1 MRRHI
6 ALRLLGLAGV
16 LAAVSLVVFALME
29 LVPGDPAQVIL
40 GPYATAEN
48 LERLRAEM
56 ALDRPWPERY
66 ARWISEVF
74 RGDLG
79 ESTSLNRPVFD
90 VLAERFPPTMLLAGT
105 AFLLCASFG
114 LIAGT
119 VSAFRHNTWVDRF
132 ISLAV
137 LAGLSVP
144 SFALGLLLIA
154 VFAIG
159 LGWFPAGGMAP
170 VAGESNLAVL
180 GRHLFLPAVTLA
192 LVAAGIV
199 ARLMRTS
206 MLEVQRQDFVR
217 AARAKG
223 LGEWKVL
230 SCHVLRNALVAMIP
244 VLALQAG
251 FVIGGA
257 VYIETVFQW
266 PGLGSLLVQAIKA
279 RDLLL
284 VQGAVLVLASAYVV
298 LNLAADLV
306 QMWLD
311 PRLRE

>member
-1 MRRHI
+1 MRRQI
-6 ALRLLGLAGV
+6 ALRVLGLGGV
-16 LAAVSLVVFALME
+16 LAAVSLVVFGLMA

-48 LERLRAEM
+48 LEKLRAEM

-66 ARWISEVF
+66 ARWLGNLL

-79 ESTSLNRPVFD
+79 ESTSLNRPVRE
-90 VLAERFPPTMLLAGT
+90 VLIERFPPTLLLAGT
-105 AFLLCASFG
+105 ALLLCSLAG
-114 LIAGT
+114 LAAG
-119 VSAFRHNTWVDRF
+119 SWAALRHNTWTDRV
-132 ISLAV
+132 ISLVV

-144 SFALGLLLIA
+144 SFALGLLFIA
-154 VFAIG
+154 LFAIG
-159 LGWFPAGGMAP
+159 LGWLPAGGMLP
-170 VAGESNLAVL
+170 VTGEGGVVVRLQ
-180 GRHLFLPAVTLA
+180 HLLLPAVTLA

-206 MLEVQRQDFVR
+206 VLEVQRQDFVR
-217 AARAKG
+217 TARAKG
-223 LGEWKVL
+223 LGERRIL
-230 SCHVLRNALVAMIP
+230 IGHVLRNALVTMVP

-266 PGLGSLLVQAIKA
+266 PGLGSLLVQAIRA

-284 VQGAVLVLASAYVV
+284 VQGAVLVLATAYVV
-298 LNLAADLV
+298 FNLAADLV
-306 QMWLD
+306 QVWLD

>member
-1 MRRHI
+1 
-6 ALRLLGLAGV
+6 LGWLPAGG
-16 LAAVSLVVFALME
+16 M
-29 LVPGDPAQVIL
+29 
-40 GPYATAEN
+40 
-48 LERLRAEM
+48 
-56 ALDRPWPERY
+56 
-66 ARWISEVF
+66 
-74 RGDLG
+74 
-79 ESTSLNRPVFD
+79 RPVTGD
-90 VLAERFPPTMLLAGT
+90 A
-105 AFLLCASFG
+105 
-114 LIAGT
+114 
-119 VSAFRHNTWVDRF
+119 
-132 ISLAV
+132 SLAV
-137 LAGLSVP
+137 LA
-144 SFALGLLLIA
+144 
-154 VFAIG
+154 
-159 LGWFPAGGMAP
+159 
-170 VAGESNLAVL
+170 
-180 GRHLFLPAVTLA
+180 RHLVLPAATLA

-223 LGEWKVL
+223 MGEWRVVTH
-230 SCHVLRNALVAMIP
+230 HVLRNALVAMVP

-266 PGLGSLLVQAIKA
+266 PGLGSLLVQAIRA

-298 LNLAADLV
+298 LNLAADLW

>member
-6 ALRLLGLAGV
+6 ALRLLGLAAV
-16 LAAVSLVVFALME
+16 LAAVSLIVFGLME

-40 GPYATAEN
+40 GPYATEEN
-48 LERLRAEM
+48 LLKLRAEM
-56 ALDRPWPERY
+56 GLDRPWPERY
-66 ARWISEVF
+66 ARWVGQLF

-79 ESTSLNRPVFD
+79 ESSSLNRPVAD
-90 VLAERFPPTMLLAGT
+90 VLAERFPPTLLLAGT
-105 AFLLCASFG
+105 AFLLCSVVG
-114 LIAGT
+114 LAVGA
-119 VSAFRHNTWVDRF
+119 VAALRQNTWVDR
-132 ISLAV
+132 LLGLGV

-144 SFALGLLLIA
+144 SFALGLLFIA

-159 LGWFPAGGMAP
+159 LGWFPAGGMQP
-170 VAGESNLAVL
+170 VTGEAGLAVL
-180 GRHLFLPAVTLA
+180 ARHLVLPAVTLA

-223 LGEWKVL
+223 LGEWRVTAH
-230 SCHVLRNALVAMIP
+230 HVLRNAMVAMVP

-266 PGLGSLLVQAIKA
+266 PGLGSLLVQAIRA

>member
-1 MRRHI
+1 MRRQV

-16 LAAVSLVVFALME
+16 LAAVSLMVFALME

-40 GPYATAEN
+40 GPYATEEN
-48 LERLRAEM
+48 LQKLRAEM
-56 ALDRPWPERY
+56 GLDRPWPERY
-66 ARWISEVF
+66 ARWVGQLA

-79 ESTSLNRPVFD
+79 DSTSLNRPVAE
-90 VLAERFPPTMLLAGT
+90 VLAERFPPTLLLAGT
-105 AFLLCASFG
+105 AFLLCSVFG
-114 LIAGT
+114 LAVGA
-119 VSAFRHNTWVDRF
+119 VAALRQNTWTDR
-132 ISLAV
+132 LLGLGV

-144 SFALGLLLIA
+144 SFALGLFFIA

-159 LGWFPAGGMAP
+159 LGWLPAGGMRP
-170 VAGESNLAVL
+170 VAGEAGLAVL
-180 GRHLFLPAVTLA
+180 ARHLLLPSVTLA

-223 LGEWKVL
+223 LGEWRVTTH
-230 SCHVLRNALVAMIP
+230 HVLRNALVAMVP

-266 PGLGSLLVQAIKA
+266 PGLGSLLVQAIRA

>member
-6 ALRLLGLAGV
+6 ALRLLGLAAV
-16 LAAVSLVVFALME
+16 LAAVSLIVFGLME

-48 LERLRAEM
+48 LLKLRAEM
-56 ALDRPWPERY
+56 GLDRPWPERY
-66 ARWISEVF
+66 ARWVGQLF

-79 ESTSLNRPVFD
+79 ESSSLNRPVAD
-90 VLAERFPPTMLLAGT
+90 VLAERFPPTLLLAGT
-105 AFLLCASFG
+105 AFLLCSVVG
-114 LIAGT
+114 LAVGA
-119 VSAFRHNTWVDRF
+119 VAALRQNTWVDR
-132 ISLAV
+132 LLGLGV

-144 SFALGLLLIA
+144 SFALGLLFIA

-159 LGWFPAGGMAP
+159 LGWFPAGGMQP
-170 VAGESNLAVL
+170 VTGEAGLAVL
-180 GRHLFLPAVTLA
+180 ARHLVLPAVTLA

-223 LGEWKVL
+223 LGEWRVTAH
-230 SCHVLRNALVAMIP
+230 HVLRNAMVAMVP

-266 PGLGSLLVQAIKA
+266 PGLGSLLVQAIRA

>member
-1 MRRHI
+1 MRRQI
-6 ALRLLGLAGV
+6 AVRLIGLAGV
-16 LAAVSLVVFALME
+16 LAAVSLMVFGLME

-66 ARWISEVF
+66 ARWVGNLA

-79 ESTSLNRPVFD
+79 DSTSLNRPVAE
-90 VLAERFPPTMLLAGT
+90 VLAERLPPTLLLAGT
-105 AFLLCASFG
+105 AFLLCSVAG
-114 LIAGT
+114 LAAGT
-119 VSAFRHNTWVDRF
+119 VAALRQNTWVDRVL
-132 ISLAV
+132 SLAV

-144 SFALGLLLIA
+144 SFALGLLFIA

-159 LGWFPAGGMAP
+159 LGWLPAGGMRP
-170 VAGESNLAVL
+170 VTGDASLAVL
-180 GRHLFLPAVTLA
+180 ARHLVLPAATLA

-223 LGEWKVL
+223 LGDWRVVTH
-230 SCHVLRNALVAMIP
+230 HVLRNALVAMVP

-266 PGLGSLLVQAIKA
+266 PGLGSLLVQAIRA

-298 LNLAADLV
+298 LNLAADLW

>member
-16 LAAVSLVVFALME
+16 LAAVSLIVFGLME

-40 GPYATAEN
+40 GSYATEEN
-48 LERLRAEM
+48 LLKLRAEM
-56 ALDRPWPERY
+56 GLDRPWPERY
-66 ARWISEVF
+66 ARWVGQLF

-79 ESTSLNRPVFD
+79 ESSSLNRPVAD
-90 VLAERFPPTMLLAGT
+90 VLAERFPPTLLLAGT
-105 AFLLCASFG
+105 AFLLCSVVG
-114 LIAGT
+114 LAVGA
-119 VSAFRHNTWVDRF
+119 VAALRQNTWVDR
-132 ISLAV
+132 LLGLGV

-144 SFALGLLLIA
+144 SFALGLLFIA

-159 LGWFPAGGMAP
+159 LGWFPAGGMQP
-170 VAGESNLAVL
+170 VTGEAGLAVL
-180 GRHLFLPAVTLA
+180 ARHLVLPAVTLA

-223 LGEWKVL
+223 LGEWRVTAH
-230 SCHVLRNALVAMIP
+230 HVLRNAMVAMVP

-266 PGLGSLLVQAIKA
+266 PGLGSLLVQAIRA

>member
-16 LAAVSLVVFALME
+16 LAAVSLIVFGLME

-40 GPYATAEN
+40 GPYATEEN
-48 LERLRAEM
+48 LLKLRAEM
-56 ALDRPWPERY
+56 GLDRPWPERY
-66 ARWISEVF
+66 ARWVGQLF

-79 ESTSLNRPVFD
+79 ESSSLNRPVAD
-90 VLAERFPPTMLLAGT
+90 VLAERFPPTLLLAGT
-105 AFLLCASFG
+105 AFLLCSVVG
-114 LIAGT
+114 LAVGA
-119 VSAFRHNTWVDRF
+119 VAALRQNTWVDR
-132 ISLAV
+132 LLGLGV

-144 SFALGLLLIA
+144 SFALGLLFIA

-159 LGWFPAGGMAP
+159 LGWFPAGGMQP
-170 VAGESNLAVL
+170 VTGEAGLAVL
-180 GRHLFLPAVTLA
+180 ARHLVLPAVTLA

-223 LGEWKVL
+223 LGEWRVTAH
-230 SCHVLRNALVAMIP
+230 HVLRNAMVAMVP

-266 PGLGSLLVQAIKA
+266 PGLGSLLVQAIRA

>member
-1 MRRHI
+1 MRRQI
-6 ALRLLGLAGV
+6 ALRLLGLVGV
-16 LAAVSLVVFALME
+16 LAAVSLVVFGLMS

-48 LERLRAEM
+48 LEKLRADM

-66 ARWISEVF
+66 AQWVGNLA
-74 RGDLG
+74 RGNLG
-79 ESTSLNRPVFD
+79 DSSSLNRPVFD
-90 VLAERFPPTMLLAGT
+90 VLVERLPPTLLLAGT
-105 AFLLCASFG
+105 ALLLCCLFG
-114 LIAGT
+114 LAAG
-119 VSAFRHNTWVDRF
+119 AWAALRHNTWTDRAL
-132 ISLAV
+132 SLMV

-144 SFALGLLLIA
+144 SFALGLLFIA
-154 VFAIG
+154 LFAIG
-159 LGWFPAGGMAP
+159 LGWFPAGGMLP
-170 VAGESNLAVL
+170 VTGEGGLVVRL
-180 GRHLFLPAVTLA
+180 QHLTLPAVTLA

-199 ARLMRTS
+199 ARLMRTT

-217 AARAKG
+217 TARAKG
-223 LGEWKVL
+223 LGEGRIVML
-230 SCHVLRNALVAMIP
+230 HILRNALVTMVP

-266 PGLGSLLVQAIKA
+266 PGLGSLLVQAIQA

-284 VQGAVLVLASAYVV
+284 VQGVVLVLAAAYVV
-298 LNLAADLV
+298 FNLVADLV
-306 QMWLD
+306 QVWLD